1 MTLVVAF
8 LLAIFVLPAPW
19 GVVAVSVAL
28 VVEVGEAAGLIWWSK
43 RRRSQV
49 GAETIV
55 GREGVALGPL
65 EPDGQVRVDGEIW
78 QARAVVMVAP
88 GDCIRVTAVE
98 NLTLV
103 VEPCA

>member
-1 MTLVVAF
+1 MTLVVAI
-8 LLAIFVLPAPW
+8 LLAVFVLPEPW
-19 GVVAVSVAL
+19 GLVAVLVSL
-28 VVEVGEAAGLIWWSK
+28 VVEVGEAGGLIWWSK

-65 EPDGQVRVDGEIW
+65 EPGGQVRVDGEIW
-78 QARAVVMVAP
+78 QARSVVAVPSGGCV
-88 GDCIRVTAVE
+88 RVTAVE
-98 NLTLV
+98 TLTLV